1 MSAAERISAAGAE
14 LCYSYA
20 CERVRSTASS
30 VAVVKVWGK
39 SGLKE
44 EGLLSER
51 MWLWWSGDCSLGL
64 EFVWL
69 TPPLLP

>member
-1 MSAAERISAAGAE
+1 MSAAESISGAGAE

-44 EGLLSER
+44 EGGSKR
-51 MWLWWSGDCSLGL
+51 G
-64 EFVWL
+64 FK
-69 TPPLLP
+69 